1 MFSKKFNN
9 YFFSRDKPEQMREML
24 LEVGHIANRFLRRA
38 GIPEGKREEL
48 VQEILF
54 DTSKISLEKSIENP
68 KAYIKQIM
76 RLKVATHIEKK
87 KQLEPKKQ
95 AYEVAMKAIYIE
107 TSLSQVDT
115 LATKQKHQSLL
126 DKIYVLPPPQPVLM
140 LCALGFQ
147 SCITA
152 VLYEES
158 ASQMGLDVREL
169 QSKITQIA
177 NEDDHRE
184 RKYLYSQL
192 FYPGKRETS
201 LNSYNKRIVRI
212 RKKIEG
218 GT

>member
-1 MFSKKFNN
+1 MI
-9 YFFSRDKPEQMREML
+9 YAC
-24 LEVGHIANRFLRRA
+24 I
-38 GIPEGKREEL
+38 
-48 VQEILF
+48 
-54 DTSKISLEKSIENP
+54 
-68 KAYIKQIM
+68 
-76 RLKVATHIEKK
+76 
-87 KQLEPKKQ
+87 
-95 AYEVAMKAIYIE
+95 AMKAIYIE